1 MPITKANWDYWNSIL
16 FNRQKEKSKMPTVNI
31 LGGAK
36 ATTVTRSAVKPGQVF
51 AMRTRTGKLG
61 KNYAHIGMN
70 GRMYSVNL
78 ETGELSSSSN
88 NDRNVVITGKFQY
101 KVNRKPSP
109 NVARECR
116 RSEVRSGEVFH
127 VRGQDTLYAHM
138 GNISRV
144 LAGFL
149 SVPLARTQNHAITRN
164 GNSHVNV
171 IGTFTLDVELA
182 KA

>member
-1 MPITKANWDYWNSIL
+1 MSIEHMFRGAFEFYNNL
-16 FNRQKEKSKMPTVNI
+16 KEKSKMPGIVTVRS
-31 LGGAK
+31 GAA
-36 ATTVTRSAVKPGQVF
+36 ATTMRRDAVVPGQVF
-51 AMRTRTGKLG
+51 AIRGRNGKLG
-61 KNYAHIGMN
+61 KNYAHVGTN
-70 GRMYSVNL
+70 GRMYSVNI

-88 NDRNVVITGKFQY
+88 NDSNVVITGKYQY

-116 RSEVRSGEVFH
+116 RNEVRSGEVFH
-127 VRGQDTLYAHM
+127 VNGHDTLYAHM
-138 GNISRV
+138 GAIERA

-149 SVPLARTQNHAITRN
+149 SVPLARTQNHAVTRN
-164 GNSHVNV
+164 GNSRVNV

>member
-1 MPITKANWDYWNSIL
+1 MNALLFWNYTTRL
-16 FNRQKEKSKMPTVNI
+16 FQKHRKDLSKMPTVNI

-36 ATTVTRSAVKPGQVF
+36 ATTVVRSAILPGQVF
-51 AMRTRTGKLG
+51 AMRDRGGKLG
-61 KNYAHIGMN
+61 KNYAHIGTN

-88 NDRNVVITGKFQY
+88 NDRTVVLTGKYQY
-101 KVNRKPSP
+101 KVNRKPTP
-109 NVARECR
+109 NVVRECR

-138 GNISRV
+138 GTIDRA

-149 SVPLARTQNHAITRN
+149 SVPLARTQNHAVTRN
-164 GNSHVNV
+164 GNSRVNV
-171 IGTFTLDVELA
+171 VGTFTIDVELA